1 MSEMEKTGY
10 LLFAYCGYPQ
20 GISYFLYSKDT
31 GLNGQVLDFEVLV
44 QSMEHV

>member
-1 MSEMEKTGY
+1 MGKTGY
-10 LLFAYCGYPQ
+10 LLSAYCGYPQ
-20 GISYFLYSKDT
+20 GIGYFLYSKDS